1 MTSSA
6 PPTARSR
13 DEILACL
20 QNTPLRIG
28 QIDVNGKCNAKCW
41 YCPVRYEGNP
51 AEFAVQ
57 MPLEMLDE
65 ILGKLRSSPLI
76 PADFRFLYTCHY
88 NEVLLY
94 RHFAELPGVFRKH
107 GFATMI
113 LSNGTPL
120 TPDKTDII
128 LANQDVI
135 WGLALNIPA
144 LEEGD
149 WARKTGFPASM
160 HRKLLR
166 NLDYLHE
173 HRGATIQV
181 NCATN
186 AASVLGE
193 GMSNTR
199 EEAEAIAAA
208 FRQRYPAFKVSLQ
221 TWLSDRAG
229 KLGEHGAISL
239 QQDARRAVIG
249 CSHSAN
255 EGGRV
260 FGWLHI
266 NARGEL
272 FLCCD
277 DYEMRY
283 RFGDLTRQ
291 DFAEAWLAQE
301 HIDAIEAS
309 RKGICRHCPFRI
321 EETD

>member
-6 PPTARSR
+6 PPTARNR

-57 MPLEMLDE
+57 MPLETLDE

-94 RHFAELPGVFRKH
+94 RHFAELPGIFRKH

-173 HRGATIQV
+173 HRGATIQI

-186 AASVLGE
+186 ATSVLGE